1 MDTPPCLPRFV
12 QKLHDKNERMRLSGV
27 FLPLKNGALITLFL
41 IFFTPFCTVFTPFLL
56 VTMMGIAIG
65 IYLIYSAH
73 SYLKGGLMSLYRQ
86 VQDLLNSMD
95 IGTHKSVPMKKPDLV
110 IYRMTINKV
119 KRDRMFVTRFNGKEL
134 SISRV
139 Y

>member
-1 MDTPPCLPRFV
+1 
-12 QKLHDKNERMRLSGV
+12 
-27 FLPLKNGALITLFL
+27 
-41 IFFTPFCTVFTPFLL
+41 
-56 VTMMGIAIG
+56 MMGIAIG

-73 SYLKGGLMSLYRQ
+73 SYLKGGLMSLYKE
-86 VQDLLNSMD
+86 VQDLLDAMAVGSNRL
-95 IGTHKSVPMKKPDLV
+95 VPMKKSAL
-110 IYRMTINKV
+110 ITFRMTINKV

>member
-1 MDTPPCLPRFV
+1 
-12 QKLHDKNERMRLSGV
+12 
-27 FLPLKNGALITLFL
+27 
-41 IFFTPFCTVFTPFLL
+41 
-56 VTMMGIAIG
+56 
-65 IYLIYSAH
+65 
-73 SYLKGGLMSLYRQ
+73 MSLYRQ

-134 SISRV
+134 NISRV